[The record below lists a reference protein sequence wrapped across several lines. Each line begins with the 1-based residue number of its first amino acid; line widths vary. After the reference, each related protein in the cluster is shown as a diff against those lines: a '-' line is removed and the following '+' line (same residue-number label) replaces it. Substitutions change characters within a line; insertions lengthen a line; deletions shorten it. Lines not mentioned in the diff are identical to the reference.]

1 MQNIALAHSTDIV
14 DYAPASTM
22 VMGKTV
28 SERRLSVLPNA
39 SFEAKLFMASR
50 AGKVGKYAREALSH
64 DVIKL
69 IATKARQGNYRPLS
83 ETLAG
88 MLGESVTISNRAS
101 YDALADRFSDRL
113 ADLSLAKNG
122 GYTID
127 KKTGT
132 SKPNSKRKVFSEV
145 ISFIKSIQELASSV
159 E

>member
-14 DYAPASTM
+14 DYAPACTM
-22 VMGKTV
+22 VTGKTV

-39 SFEAKLFMASR
+39 SFEAVLYASSR
-50 AGKVGKYAREALSH
+50 TGKVGKIAREGLAGQSSE
-64 DVIKL
+64 L
-69 IATKARQGNYRPLS
+69 IARAARRGNYRPLS
-83 ETLAG
+83 ETLAV

-101 YDALADRFSDRL
+101 YDALVDRFSDRL
-113 ADLSLAKNG
+113 ADLNLAKNG

>member
-14 DYAPASTM
+14 DYAPACTM

-39 SFEAKLFMASR
+39 SFEAVLYASSCT
-50 AGKVGKYAREALSH
+50 GKIGKMAREGLS
-64 DVIKL
+64 VEAVKL

-83 ETLAG
+83 EALAVK
-88 MLGESVTISNRAS
+88 LGESVTISNRAS
-101 YDALADRFSDRL
+101 YEALADRFSDRL

-127 KKTGT
+127 KKTGV